1 MTTTRLLSPARSD
14 NNHLCVLK
22 GLTRNST
29 HGVCDAPQAAY
40 VDYENKAAQTALM
53 VAITAGEKASV
64 SALMTAGAQVRPFLS
79 ASLTSLCPAV
89 PR

>member
-1 MTTTRLLSPARSD
+1 M
-14 NNHLCVLK
+14 
-22 GLTRNST
+22 
-29 HGVCDAPQAAY
+29 
-40 VDYENKAAQTALM
+40 DYENKAAQTALM